1 MEMKKRE
8 YYLKAAAT
16 FLISTGLVIAVLTA
30 LNWLPSLIAP
40 EEFRR
45 YSSLE
50 AAKKSLDLHAV
61 YLPVFL
67 PEHLNL
73 ESLPSEVFAQTKP
86 FQLVIMHF
94 RFRNTRE
101 IGLAIHQVALGAQHH
116 IDSKIRLNEVS
127 QQNRVSL
134 KGRDALLISALC
146 DNNAPC
152 SQISWTEAGNTLT
165 VTGKISARDLIR
177 VAGSMIPG
185 P

>member
-1 MEMKKRE
+1 MEKEKRE
-8 YYLKAAAT
+8 YYLKAAVT
-16 FLISTGLVIAVLTA
+16 FLITTGLVIAVLTA
-30 LNWLPSLIAP
+30 LNWIPSLIAP

-67 PEHLNL
+67 PEDLNL
-73 ESLPSEVFAQTKP
+73 ESRPSEVFAQTRP

-101 IGLAIHQVALGAQHH
+101 IGLSIHQVAVGAEHH
-116 IDSKIRLNEVS
+116 IDSKIRLIQIS

-146 DNNAPC
+146 DNDSPC
-152 SQISWTEAGNTLT
+152 SQISWTEASNTLT
-165 VTGKISARDLIR
+165 VTG
-177 VAGSMIPG
+177 
-185 P
+185 